1 MEETKTKGNRLDVW
15 IAVLIALVSLT
26 TALATWRTANLGS
39 SAGDLIYQGFLDA
52 VKFQANANEDW
63 QKAYLDAGNARDYLM
78 TLDSLTVQ
86 ENSTDPASIEQAAQ
100 LRIYL
105 LPGMESQATPLGTD
119 PSYLTQ
125 EGWLNVQKHFNELE
139 AQSSDLS
146 SLNPLASFS
155 KADSYYAEQRW
166 LVVGTILIAISLFWL
181 GLSQL
186 SHLRSRVLILVLGV
200 LVYGIGLVW
209 SVGVETVFYILRIG
223 GL

>member
-1 MEETKTKGNRLDVW
+1 MLLPYDPNVIADIIVEAINQVIKLATEESVKFLSPKMVS
-15 IAVLIALVSLT
+15 ILIAAVKHC
-26 TALATWRTANLGS
+26 LATNRFS
-39 SAGDLIYQGFLDA
+39 LIN
-52 VKFQANANEDW
+52 V
-63 QKAYLDAGNARDYLM
+63 RDYLM

-119 PSYLTQ
+119 PAYLTQ

-209 SVGVETVFYILRIG
+209 SVGVEIVFFIVRTG

>member
-1 MEETKTKGNRLDVW
+1 MEDSNAKGNRLDVW

-26 TALATWRTANLGS
+26 TALATWRTASLGS

-63 QKAYLDAGNARDYLM
+63 QQAYLDAGNARDYLM
-78 TLDSLTVQ
+78 TLDSLAVQ

-119 PSYLTQ
+119 SSYLTQ

-209 SVGVETVFYILRIG
+209 SVGVEIVFFILRTG